1 MASSAKPLVG
11 VLLCGDVVEPQRRK
25 LVGEAQQIEFLSG
38 HSSIQT
44 TERYLGSEQ
53 DLILVRS
60 KTSLLLY
67 TII

>member
-1 MASSAKPLVG
+1 VG
-11 VLLCGDVVEPQRRK
+11 ILLCGDVVELQRRK
-25 LVGEAQQIEFLSG
+25 LVGEAQQVKFLLG
-38 HSSIQT
+38 HSSIQI